1 MDEHYL
7 YHPEKG
13 AKRMHVWLTR
23 DKGYKV
29 SKNRIERLYYRVM
42 GLRAVLPGRHTS
54 KRNREHKTCP
64 YLLRN
69 LEITRAN
76 QVWATDITYIP
87 MRKGYMYLMAI
98 IDLHSRF
105 VVHWSVSNSMDAQWC
120 AKTLEEAVV
129 QHGKPE
135 IINTDQVFYK
145 SRLIYAAFSN
155 MSIGLS

>member
-13 AKRMHVWLTR
+13 AKRMHVWHTR
-23 DKGYKV
+23 DKGHKV
-29 SKNRIERLYYRVM
+29 SRNRIERLYYRVM

-54 KRNREHKTCP
+54 KRNKDHKTYP

-87 MRKGYMYLMAI
+87 MEKGI
-98 IDLHSRF
+98 
-105 VVHWSVSNSMDAQWC
+105 C
-120 AKTLEEAVV
+120 TLW
-129 QHGKPE
+129 
-135 IINTDQVFYK
+135 
-145 SRLIYAAFSN
+145 R
-155 MSIGLS
+155 